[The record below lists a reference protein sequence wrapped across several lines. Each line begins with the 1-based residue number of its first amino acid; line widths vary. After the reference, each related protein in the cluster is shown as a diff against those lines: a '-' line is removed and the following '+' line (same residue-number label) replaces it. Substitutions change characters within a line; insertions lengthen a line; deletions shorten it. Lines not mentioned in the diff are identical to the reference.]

1 MVNKIQLR
9 TAKKPV
15 VASAA
20 SEYRIG
26 DSRERAVAG
35 NGEVNASSKRDLL
48 DRGFQLMQAA
58 ARNEVVADAVLAERV
73 QFTRRNKD
81 LMTAAFQDMD
91 AHRVLGQKMAESLY
105 VTANRQGF
113 MRKFLAKNEVKQGS
127 IPRFPIRTKNVT
139 AVMSTSATKI
149 DTEITRDRWLT
160 PPEIQIVTRP
170 FVPLNEIQQSSGD
183 VLEEKYVEATEAIM
197 VTEDRLMYN
206 LCNQMVGIDNP
217 LSIIAGQ
224 LTPFTLAQVMQQVI
238 AWGLK
243 TPYML
248 MATDLMQDIIG
259 NAEFYTAIDPVARH
273 ELLLTG
279 ELGTLYGMSLVSD
292 ATRHP
297 EHKVLN
303 RGEFFVFADDINFG
317 AYSDRD
323 GIDSMPINITTEQI
337 PGRGWVLTE
346 TLAIALAN
354 SRAVAKAVRS

>member
-1 MVNKIQLR
+1 MANKIQLR

-15 VASAA
+15 VTAA
-20 SEYRIG
+20 SEYRLG
-26 DSRERAVAG
+26 DSAERAVG
-35 NGEVNASSKRDLL
+35 YNGEINASNKRDLL
-48 DRGFQLMQAA
+48 QRGWQLMQAA
-58 ARNEVVADAVLAERV
+58 SSGRVVADAVLAERV
-73 QFTRRNKD
+73 DFTKRNKD
-81 LMTAAFQDMD
+81 LLVAAFND
-91 AHRVLGQKMAESLY
+91 ATAHQVLGQKMAESLY

-160 PPEIQIVTRP
+160 PPEIQIVARP

-183 VLEEKYVEATEAIM
+183 VLEEKYVEATEAVM

-206 LCNQMVGIDNP
+206 LCNQLVGVDNP
-217 LSIIAGQ
+217 LSIISGQ
-224 LTPFTLAQVMQQVI
+224 LTPFALAQVMQQVI
-238 AWGLK
+238 QWGLK
-243 TPYML
+243 APYML

-259 NAEFYTAIDPVARH
+259 NSEFYTAIDPVARH

-279 ELGTLYGMSLVSD
+279 ELGTIYGMALVSD

-297 EHKVLN
+297 EHKVLSY
-303 RGEFFVFADDINFG
+303 GEFFVFADDINFG

-346 TLAIALAN
+346 TMAMALAN
-354 SRAVAKAVRS
+354 SRASAKGIRS

>member
-1 MVNKIQLR
+1 MANKIQLR

-15 VASAA
+15 VAA
-20 SEYRIG
+20 SDYRING
-26 DSRERAVAG
+26 SSERSVG
-35 NGEVNASSKRDLL
+35 SNGEVNASSRKDLL
-48 DRGFQLMQAA
+48 SRNFQLMTAA
-58 ARNEVVADAVLAERV
+58 SRGEVVANSVMEER
-73 QFTRRNKD
+73 QNFTSRNRD
-81 LMTAAFQDMD
+81 LMTAAFNDHD

-113 MRKFLAKNEVKQGS
+113 MRKFLAKNDVKQGS

-183 VLEEKYVEATEAIM
+183 ILEEKYVEATEAVM

-206 LCNQMVGIDNP
+206 LCNQLVGIDNP
-217 LSIIAGQ
+217 LSIISGT
-224 LTPFTLAQVMQQVI
+224 LTPFTLAQVMQNVI
-238 AWGLK
+238 QWGLK

-259 NAEFYTAIDPVARH
+259 SQEFYTAIDPVARH
-273 ELLLTG
+273 ELLMTG

-303 RGEFFVFADDINFG
+303 RGEFFIFADDINFG

-354 SRAVAKAVRS
+354 SRASAKGIRA